1 MSEMFKKAIADGA
14 SDIHIKAGDFV
25 RARVD
30 GDLTPLTD
38 QEVSHAQVRELALK
52 LIRHERDRYR
62 IDEIMDYLW
71 RKVGAWWLSRL
82 CSSRERFEIVLPTRS
97 AWRRSSI

>member
-30 GDLTPLTD
+30 GDLAPVTD

-52 LIRHERDRYR
+52 LIRHEQDRYR
-62 IDEIMDYLW
+62 IDEIMDSLW

>member
-1 MSEMFKKAIADGA
+1 MNEMFKKAIADGA
-14 SDIHIKAGDFV
+14 SDIHIKACDFV

-38 QEVSHAQVRELALK
+38 KEVSHAQVRELALK
-52 LIRHERDRYR
+52 LIRHERDRDR

-71 RKVGAWWLSRL
+71 RKAGAWWLSRL

>member
-1 MSEMFKKAIADGA
+1 MNEMFKKAIADGA

-38 QEVSHAQVRELALK
+38 Q
-52 LIRHERDRYR
+52 
-62 IDEIMDYLW
+62 
-71 RKVGAWWLSRL
+71 
-82 CSSRERFEIVLPTRS
+82 
-97 AWRRSSI
+97 